1 VMYKGWDEKTN
12 TGIMVNMDYIDSLV
26 WHFILEYKRRASGP
40 EKIKMINNIMQNRI
54 HILQR
59 QRNSIEEHN
68 KVEATIDR
76 INERIVKGKMSDR
89 QGDRLIEEQYSR
101 MRELDSIMNKCKED
115 MKYLDDELESL
126 KNNKVDDYCDITD
139 EKKQELFRQCVKK
152 VVVEYDNIK
161 KTGRIIHIYMVD
173 DTKHIVHM
181 TKRGNYFNTYLII
194 NGQEYELKDFEI
206 QKRFI
211 RKIY

>member
-1 VMYKGWDEKTN
+1 
-12 TGIMVNMDYIDSLV
+12 
-26 WHFILEYKRRASGP
+26 
-40 EKIKMINNIMQNRI
+40 
-54 HILQR
+54 
-59 QRNSIEEHN
+59 
-68 KVEATIDR
+68 
-76 INERIVKGKMSDR
+76 
-89 QGDRLIEEQYSR
+89 
-101 MRELDSIMNKCKED
+101 

-126 KNNKVDDYCDITD
+126 KNNKVDDYCGITD

-194 NGQEYELKDFEI
+194 NDKEYELKGFEI
-206 QKRFI
+206 QKRFV